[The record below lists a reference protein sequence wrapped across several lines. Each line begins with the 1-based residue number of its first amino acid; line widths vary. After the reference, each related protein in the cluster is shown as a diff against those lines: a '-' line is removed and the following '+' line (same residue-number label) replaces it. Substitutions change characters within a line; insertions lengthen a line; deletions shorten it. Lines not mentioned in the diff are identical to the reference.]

1 MRNLKIPRMGPRRR
15 DGLPTNPGSN
25 FYITMG
31 NASYLVTAGIARY
44 AGSFTSSEQWMSL
57 MAFEESQQR
66 GYSQNTGMGP
76 TGAYTI
82 HPQQAMGHQPF
93 GQSYP
98 RTHWIGNEDGS
109 QGQSGSFNLNHANNS
124 YQGHASGPILLPQ
137 QSTHGAPAGRL
148 PNLRSEHRPSEPQW
162 QVTQQPDLSN
172 PASQWMGSSNLPQ
185 LYFGSQHTSQA
196 MGNATSNMAPQSS
209 HFSDPSILNRE
220 PSGSLTGLEPL
231 HESFNTHSGGQS
243 QSPMQYPPDGSHSQ
257 QDASFYQQGFSGPS
271 PGAHSAQAYQSQ
283 PSSAHGQYHSTS
295 MARAQS
301 GPGFGALGFP
311 AVPDTHGN
319 AHQYQNPLVQV
330 GAQQYL
336 PQQQADHP
344 GATQQYHPGPS
355 TVQQGQRPGASA
367 SSRIATS
374 DPQFVSGPWA
384 SSTPPTSG
392 AGRPPQQ
399 G

>member
-1 MRNLKIPRMGPRRR
+1 
-15 DGLPTNPGSN
+15 
-25 FYITMG
+25 
-31 NASYLVTAGIARY
+31 
-44 AGSFTSSEQWMSL
+44 

-66 GYSQNTGMGP
+66 GYSQNAGMGP

-82 HPQQAMGHQPF
+82 HPQQSMGQQAF
-93 GQSYP
+93 GQPYP
-98 RTHWIGNEDGS
+98 RTHWVGNEDGS
-109 QGQSGSFNLNHANNS
+109 QGRSGSFNLNHANNS
-124 YQGHASGPILLPQ
+124 YQGHDPGLIPLPQ
-137 QSTHGAPAGRL
+137 QSAHGAPTGRL
-148 PNLRSEHRPSEPQW
+148 SNLRYEDRPPEPQW

-185 LYFGSQHTSQA
+185 LYFGSQYTSQNI
-196 MGNATSNMAPQSS
+196 GNSTGNMAPQSS
-209 HFSDPSILNRE
+209 HSSDPSILNSG
-220 PSGSLTGLEPL
+220 PSGGRTGLEPL
-231 HESFNTHSGGQS
+231 HESFNIHSGGQS
-243 QSPMQYPPDGSHSQ
+243 QPSMQHPLTGSHSR
-257 QDASFYQQGFSGPS
+257 QDASFYQQGFADPS
-271 PGAHSAQAYQSQ
+271 AGAYSAQAYQSQ

-301 GPGFGALGFP
+301 GPGFGALSFP

-336 PQQQADHP
+336 PQQHADHP
-344 GATQQYHPGPS
+344 GTTHQYHPGPS
-355 TVQQGQRPGASA
+355 TVQQGQGPGGSA

-374 DPQFVSGPWA
+374 ESQFVNGPWA
-384 SSTPPTSG
+384 SSTPPTSE